1 MKYTEEEIE
10 GLLDRVKSLL
20 GQFDEANDRF
30 DRDQWN
36 QKYGEKLSPYSDK
49 LKTLNGDDFDIMKE
63 SYDEYHDK
71 YSDFES
77 DKYIDALTGNIK
89 KVIERIWP
97 EAPEEVKQEA
107 VEQITEAVDEGSD
120 GKVETHI
127 EAEDKDGDGEITGDE
142 VETHT
147 VEEKEEPG
155 EEPKED
161 ELESDSNAKTR
172 YQKRSASNK
181 EKLAGWDP
189 QKRLGSDED
198 CKEPPKEEDDPVE
211 SFKKDLE
218 ADFSKYHK

>member
-1 MKYTEEEIE
+1 MRTSEETEA
-10 GLLDRVKSLL
+10 LLDRLESLL

-36 QKYGEKLSPYSDK
+36 QKYGDKLSPYSDR
-49 LKTLNGDDFDIMKE
+49 LKRLNGDNFDIMKE

-77 DKYIDALTGNIK
+77 DKYIDVLTGNIK

-97 EAPEEVKQEA
+97 EAPEEVKEEA
-107 VEQITEAVDEGSD
+107 AEQISEAVDEGEE

-147 VEEKEEPG
+147 VEEKEEPK
-155 EEPKED
+155 EELKED

-172 YQKRSASNK
+172 YEKRSASNK
-181 EKLAGWDP
+181 AKLAGWDP

-198 CKEPPKEEDDPVE
+198 CKEPPKEEETDPVE

>member
-1 MKYTEEEIE
+1 MRTPEETEA
-10 GLLDRVKSLL
+10 LLDRLESLL

-36 QKYGEKLSPYSDK
+36 QKYGEKLSPYSEK

-97 EAPEEVKQEA
+97 EAPEEVKEEA
-107 VEQITEAVDEGSD
+107 AKQITEAVDEGGE
-120 GKVETHI
+120 GK
-127 EAEDKDGDGEITGDE
+127 

-147 VEEKEEPG
+147 VEEKEEP
-155 EEPKED
+155 PKED

-172 YQKRSASNK
+172 YEKRSASNK
-181 EKLAGWDP
+181 AKLAGWDP

>member
-1 MKYTEEEIE
+1 MKYTQEEIE
-10 GLLDRVKSLL
+10 QYIDMFKGLM
-20 GQFDEANDRF
+20 DEYNSANDTFSRN
-30 DRDQWN
+30 QWKE
-36 QKYGEKLSPYSDK
+36 KYGERLEPYSDK
-49 LKTLNGDDFDIMKE
+49 LKRLNGDSFDIMKE

-97 EAPEEVKQEA
+97 EAPEEVKEEA
-107 VEQITEAVDEGSD
+107 AQQITEAVDEGGE

-147 VEEKEEPG
+147 VEEKEEPN

-198 CKEPPKEEDDPVE
+198 CKEPPEEDPVE

>member
-1 MKYTEEEIE
+1 MKYTQEEIE
-10 GLLDRVKSLL
+10 QYIDMFKGLM
-20 GQFDEANDRF
+20 DEYNSANDRYS
-30 DRDQWN
+30 RNQWKE
-36 QKYGEKLSPYSDK
+36 KYGERLEPYEGK
-49 LKTLNGDDFDIMKE
+49 LKTLNGDEFSILDE

-77 DKYIDALTGNIK
+77 DKYIDALEGNIK

-107 VEQITEAVDEGSD
+107 AEQISEAVDEG
-120 GKVETHI
+120 
-127 EAEDKDGDGEITGDE
+127 GEITGDE

-155 EEPKED
+155 ED

-181 EKLAGWDP
+181 AKLAGWDP

-198 CKEPPKEEDDPVE
+198 CKEPPEEDPVE

>member
-1 MKYTEEEIE
+1 MRTPEETEA
-10 GLLDRVKSLL
+10 LLDRLESLL

-36 QKYGEKLSPYSDK
+36 QKYGEKLSPYSEK

-107 VEQITEAVDEGSD
+107 VQQITEAVDEG
-120 GKVETHI
+120 G

-147 VEEKEEPG
+147 VEEKEEP
-155 EEPKED
+155 KED

-172 YQKRSASNK
+172 YEKRSASNK
-181 EKLAGWDP
+181 AKLAGWDP